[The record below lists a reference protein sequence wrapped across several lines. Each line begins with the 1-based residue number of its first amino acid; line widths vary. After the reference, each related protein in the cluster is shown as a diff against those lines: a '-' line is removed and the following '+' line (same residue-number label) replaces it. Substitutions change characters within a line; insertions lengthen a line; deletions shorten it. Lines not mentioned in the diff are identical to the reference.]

1 MEDSW
6 GYVFGGFLS
15 LGIHKSH
22 AYYGN
27 GESFVFSVLPEE
39 RCYHWTRKNEM
50 FMCSNGNCFSMGG
63 GGNGFA
69 FQLDDEMNDGISN
82 SSDTFDNPMLSSNE
96 FFKCL
101 NVEVWSLDKMA
112 FTV

>member
-1 MEDSW
+1 MQNS
-6 GYVFGGFLS
+6 
-15 LGIHKSH
+15 SH
-22 AYYGN
+22 YYGN
-27 GESFVFSVLPEE
+27 GESLVFSVLPEP
-39 RCYHWTRKNEM
+39 RIYHWTNKNEL
-50 FMCSNGNCFSMGG
+50 FICSNSQSFGMGG

-101 NVEVWSLDKMA
+101 NVEIWSLDKMA